1 MKNTIGGATPR
12 CEARSLVTGA
22 LRARIVLGTLAGM
35 LALSISPYAG
45 AQTTQP
51 ASQAS
56 LQPASQPPA
65 QPASQPPAQPA
76 AQPVSESASHP
87 ASRAQVH
94 VHWQLL
100 VLLDGHQVDSFSGDT
115 AVGQSQTVTHHHAAS
130 HPVGCE
136 GAQTVPADLSRTIS
150 VSPLGVDSN
159 NVIGFEISADDVI
172 EDSTARAVQGT
183 GCALPP
189 QTRTISA
196 RHPELDVASG
206 KTNEWV
212 LLKKQPQLIYRLSA
226 SVAPPAASP

>member
-1 MKNTIGGATPR
+1 MKSRKMGPINLSRRRPGDEMKNMTGGATAQR
-12 CEARSLVTGA
+12 AARSLVSIV
-22 LRARIVLGTLAGM
+22 LRAPTILSALVGM
-35 LALSISPYAG
+35 LALSISPYSG

-51 ASQAS
+51 ASQ
-56 LQPASQPPA
+56 PTSQ
-65 QPASQPPAQPA
+65 
-76 AQPVSESASHP
+76 P
-87 ASRAQVH
+87 ASRAPVH
-94 VHWQLL
+94 IDWQLL
-100 VLLDGHQVDSFSGDT
+100 VLLDGQQVDSFSGNT
-115 AVGQSQTVTHHHAAS
+115 AVGQSQTATHHHAVS

-136 GAQTVPADLSRTIS
+136 GAQTVPSDLSRTIS

-196 RHPELDVASG
+196 SHPELDVASG
-206 KTNEWV
+206 KTNDWM

-226 SVAPPAASP
+226 SVAAAAANQ